1 MHLTWL
7 FLGIYFLIAG
17 SICVQIVSNTKSS
30 SKALAYILL
39 IISFPV
45 IGIIFYLSVGLNYR
59 KRKLYEKKIE
69 IDEKTFPELQEKLLN
84 YSETVLSGIKPQ
96 LKHFFPLANFF
107 SEKNLISDKNNLTL
121 LINGERKFP
130 ELLQSIRKAKRFIH
144 IEYYIYENDEIGN
157 QIAELL
163 IQKSKEGIK
172 VRLIYDDFGSQSIRK
187 SVVKR
192 LLENGVEAY
201 PFYKINLIK
210 LANRLN
216 YRNHRKIVVID
227 GLEGYVGGINISDK
241 YINNEN
247 HELFWRDTHLKIEGL
262 AVLNLQVIF
271 MMDWNFCSN
280 QNIGFSLENFPLD
293 HTWELSGKT
302 PVQIISSGPDSDYPN
317 IMYSLIQGILL
328 AKKEILITT
337 PYFIPD
343 KSFLDAIKIASLSG
357 VTVKLLIPGISDSIF
372 VNLTSNY
379 FYQELL
385 EAGVEIYKYS
395 KGFVHAK
402 TMVCDD
408 LISVI
413 GTANLDNRSFDL
425 NFEVNATVFDEN
437 LANQM
442 KVQFAE
448 DLKVSQK
455 IDLNQWKKRPR
466 IRKFFERLAHLFS
479 PLL

>member
-1 MHLTWL
+1 MQLTWL
-7 FLGIYFLIAG
+7 LLGIYFLIAVG
-17 SICVQIVSNTKSS
+17 ICIQIISNTKSS

-69 IDEKTFPELQEKLLN
+69 IDEKTFPELQEKLLA
-84 YSETVLSGIKPQ
+84 YSKGVLSQIKPD

-107 SEKNLISDKNNLTL
+107 SEKNLISDKNQLTL
-121 LINGERKFP
+121 LVNGERKFP
-130 ELLQSIRKAKRFIH
+130 ELLESIQQAKRFIH

-163 IQKSKEGIK
+163 IQKSKEGVK

-187 SVVKR
+187 NIVKR
-192 LLENGVEAY
+192 LIENGVEAV

-227 GLEGYVGGINISDK
+227 GLVGYVGGINVSDR
-241 YINNEN
+241 YINNGK

-271 MMDWNFCSN
+271 LMDWNFCSN
-280 QNIGFSLENFPLD
+280 QNIGFSLEYFPLD
-293 HTWELSGKT
+293 NSWEQTGKT

-317 IMYSLIQGILL
+317 IMYSLIQGISL
-328 AKKEILITT
+328 AKEELLITT
-337 PYFIPD
+337 PYFIPE

-357 VTVKLLIPGISDSIF
+357 VKVKLLIPGISDSIF
-372 VNLTSNY
+372 VNMTSNY

-402 TMVCDD
+402 TMVCDH
-408 LISVI
+408 LVSVI

-437 LANQM
+437 LASQM
-442 KVQFAE
+442 RSQFLE
-448 DLKVSQK
+448 DLKNSEK
-455 IDLNQWKKRPR
+455 IDLLQWKKRPR
-466 IRKFFERLAHLFS
+466 IRKFLEKLAHLFS

>member
-1 MHLTWL
+1 MQLTWL
-7 FLGIYFLIAG
+7 LLGIYFFIALG
-17 SICVQIVSNTKSS
+17 ICIQIISNTKSS

-69 IDEKTFPELQEKLLN
+69 IDEKTFPELQEKLLA
-84 YSETVLSGIKPQ
+84 YSKEVLSQIKPD

-107 SEKNLISDKNNLTL
+107 SEKNLISDKNQLTL
-121 LINGERKFP
+121 LVNGERKFP
-130 ELLQSIRKAKRFIH
+130 KLLESIQEAKRFIH

-163 IQKSKEGIK
+163 IQKSKEGVK

-187 SVVKR
+187 NIVKR
-192 LLENGVEAY
+192 LIENGVEAV

-216 YRNHRKIVVID
+216 YRNHRKIAVID
-227 GLEGYVGGINISDK
+227 GLVGYVGGINVSDR
-241 YINNEN
+241 YINNGK

-271 MMDWNFCSN
+271 LMDWNFCSN
-280 QNIGFSLENFPLD
+280 QNIGFSLEYFPLD
-293 HTWELSGKT
+293 HPWEQTGKT

-317 IMYSLIQGILL
+317 IMYSLIQGISL
-328 AKKEILITT
+328 AKEELLITT
-337 PYFIPD
+337 PYFIPE

-357 VTVKLLIPGISDSIF
+357 VKVKLLIPGISDSIF
-372 VNLTSNY
+372 VNMTSNY

-402 TMVCDD
+402 TMVCDH
-408 LISVI
+408 LVSVI

-437 LANQM
+437 LASQM
-442 KVQFAE
+442 RSQFLE
-448 DLKVSQK
+448 DLKNSEK
-455 IDLNQWKKRPR
+455 IDLHQWKKRPQ
-466 IRKFFERLAHLFS
+466 IRKFLEKLAHLFS

>member
-1 MHLTWL
+1 MQLTWL
-7 FLGIYFLIAG
+7 LLGIYFFIAVG
-17 SICVQIVSNTKSS
+17 ICIQIISNTKSS

-69 IDEKTFPELQEKLLN
+69 IDEKTFPELQQKLLA
-84 YSETVLSGIKPQ
+84 YSKEVLSQIKPD

-107 SEKNLISDKNNLTL
+107 SEKNLISDKNQLTL
-121 LINGERKFP
+121 LVNGERKFP
-130 ELLQSIRKAKRFIH
+130 KLLESIQQAKRFIH

-163 IQKSKEGIK
+163 IQKSNEGVK

-187 SVVKR
+187 NIVKR
-192 LLENGVEAY
+192 LIENGVEAV
-201 PFYKINLIK
+201 PFYKINLVK

-227 GLEGYVGGINISDK
+227 GLVGYVGGINVSDR
-241 YINNEN
+241 YINNGK

-271 MMDWNFCSN
+271 LMDWNFCSN
-280 QNIGFSLENFPLD
+280 QNIGFSLEYFPLD
-293 HTWELSGKT
+293 HPWEQTGKT

-317 IMYSLIQGILL
+317 IMYSLIQGISL
-328 AKKEILITT
+328 AKEELLITT
-337 PYFIPD
+337 PYFIPE

-357 VTVKLLIPGISDSIF
+357 VKVKLLIPGISDSIF
-372 VNLTSNY
+372 VNMTSNY

-402 TMVCDD
+402 TMVCDH
-408 LISVI
+408 LVSVI

-437 LANQM
+437 LASQM
-442 KVQFAE
+442 RSQFLE
-448 DLKVSQK
+448 DLKNSEK
-455 IDLNQWKKRPR
+455 IDLLQWKKRPR
-466 IRKFFERLAHLFS
+466 IRKFLEKLAHLFS

>member
-1 MHLTWL
+1 MQLTWL
-7 FLGIYFLIAG
+7 LLGIYFFIALG
-17 SICVQIVSNTKSS
+17 ICIQIISNTKSS

-69 IDEKTFPELQEKLLN
+69 IDEKTFPELQEKLLA
-84 YSETVLSGIKPQ
+84 YSKEVLSQIKPD

-107 SEKNLISDKNNLTL
+107 SEKNLISDKNQLTL
-121 LINGERKFP
+121 LVNGERKFP
-130 ELLQSIRKAKRFIH
+130 KLLESIQEAKRFIH
-144 IEYYIYENDEIGN
+144 IEYYIYENDEIGI

-163 IQKSKEGIK
+163 IQKSNEGVK

-187 SVVKR
+187 NIVKR
-192 LLENGVEAY
+192 LIENGVEAV

-227 GLEGYVGGINISDK
+227 GLVGYVGGINVSDR
-241 YINNEN
+241 YINNGK

-271 MMDWNFCSN
+271 LMDWNFCSN
-280 QNIGFSLENFPLD
+280 QNIGFSLEYFPLD
-293 HTWELSGKT
+293 HPWEQTGKT

-317 IMYSLIQGILL
+317 IMYSLIQGISL
-328 AKKEILITT
+328 AKEELLITT
-337 PYFIPD
+337 PYFIPE

-357 VTVKLLIPGISDSIF
+357 VKVKLLIPGISDSIF
-372 VNLTSNY
+372 VNMTSNY

-385 EAGVEIYKYS
+385 GAGVEIYKYS

-402 TMVCDD
+402 TMVCDH
-408 LISVI
+408 LVSVI

-437 LANQM
+437 LASQM
-442 KVQFAE
+442 RSQFLE
-448 DLKVSQK
+448 DLKNSEN
-455 IDLNQWKKRPR
+455 IDLIQWKKRPR
-466 IRKFFERLAHLFS
+466 IRKFLEKLAHLFS

>member
-1 MHLTWL
+1 MQLTWL
-7 FLGIYFLIAG
+7 LLGIYFFIAVG
-17 SICVQIVSNTKSS
+17 ICIQIISNTKSS

-69 IDEKTFPELQEKLLN
+69 IDEKTFPELQEKLLA
-84 YSETVLSGIKPQ
+84 YSKEVLSQIKPD

-107 SEKNLISDKNNLTL
+107 SEKNLISDKNQLTL
-121 LINGERKFP
+121 LVNGERKSP
-130 ELLQSIRKAKRFIH
+130 KLLESIQQATRFIH

-163 IQKSKEGIK
+163 IQKSNEGVK

-187 SVVKR
+187 NIVKR
-192 LLENGVEAY
+192 LIENGVEAV

-227 GLEGYVGGINISDK
+227 GLVGYVGGINVSDR
-241 YINNEN
+241 YINNGK

-271 MMDWNFCSN
+271 LMDWNFCSN
-280 QNIGFSLENFPLD
+280 QNIGFSLEYFPLD
-293 HTWELSGKT
+293 HPWEQTGKT

-317 IMYSLIQGILL
+317 IMYSLIQGISL
-328 AKKEILITT
+328 AKEELLITT
-337 PYFIPD
+337 PYFIPE

-357 VTVKLLIPGISDSIF
+357 VKVKLLIPGISDSIF
-372 VNLTSNY
+372 VNMTSNY

-402 TMVCDD
+402 TMVCDH
-408 LISVI
+408 LVSVI

-437 LANQM
+437 LASQM
-442 KVQFAE
+442 RSQFLE
-448 DLKVSQK
+448 DLKNSEK
-455 IDLNQWKKRPR
+455 IDLLQWKKRPR
-466 IRKFFERLAHLFS
+466 IRKFLEKLAHLFS